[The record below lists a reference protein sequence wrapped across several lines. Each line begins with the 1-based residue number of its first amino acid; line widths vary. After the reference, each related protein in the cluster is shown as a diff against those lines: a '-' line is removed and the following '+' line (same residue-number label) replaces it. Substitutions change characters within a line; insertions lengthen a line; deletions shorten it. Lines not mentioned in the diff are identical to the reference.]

1 MFVCLFVLVGDC
13 NVGKT
18 ELLKNHPNKRL
29 LVESE
34 YFNRFE
40 LNLEINEK
48 SYKLIV
54 DDFKGY
60 SGFEGIRK
68 TFTYPSVD
76 VFIVAYSITSEDS
89 FNSVSSFVSII
100 YELIYLSLYNLYL
113 SGYRKKILSISKYLW
128 YF

>member
-1 MFVCLFVLVGDC
+1 MANDLYCTISKKRLLLLNLYYLKYLFVFLFVLVGDC

-29 LVESE
+29 IVESE
-34 YFNRFE
+34 YFNRYE
-40 LNLEINEK
+40 LSLAINEK

-54 DDFKGY
+54 DDIKGY

-100 YELIYLSLYNLYL
+100 NE
-113 SGYRKKILSISKYLW
+113 
-128 YF
+128 